1 MASKLANSPVQQE
14 IPIQPVAKPILC
26 KPFEEPTRHWVYDTQ
41 TGDAREETGRRPAS
55 YWFKTQR
62 TGSAQMS
69 LLAEEE
75 RDDLPLV
82 NLLREDVKRWR
93 KNEYRNATP
102 VTRQLLAH
110 WARSDRIGSRRQALV
125 RL

>member
-1 MASKLANSPVQQE
+1 
-14 IPIQPVAKPILC
+14 
-26 KPFEEPTRHWVYDTQ
+26 
-41 TGDAREETGRRPAS
+41 
-55 YWFKTQR
+55 
-62 TGSAQMS
+62 MS

-110 WARSDRIGSRRQALV
+110 WARSDRIRRLFFCQLEAVETVIYINEILAGGKNPGFTPKVSHADYKALAAGDKPSRL
-125 RL
+125 